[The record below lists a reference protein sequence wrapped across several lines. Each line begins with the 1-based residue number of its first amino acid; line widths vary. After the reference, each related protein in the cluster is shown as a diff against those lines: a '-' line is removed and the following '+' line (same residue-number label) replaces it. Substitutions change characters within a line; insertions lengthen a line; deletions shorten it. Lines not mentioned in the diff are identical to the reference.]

1 MPSHRIVDSVKNHP
15 GEALYDFLRSTGACI
30 VNGRKGK
37 DAFSCVASRGSLV
50 VDYCVVPCE
59 NLNLIEEFRVVTMA
73 ESIDEMKIR
82 GEALSVPD
90 HSLLLWEVVMEAVE
104 TWCDVEVEQVDT
116 PESKM
121 RHKVPAGYLEKDI
134 GSIEKLVGKIR
145 RMGRDQEELDA
156 IYIELMNV
164 MKSGL
169 VQVGMKNKGK
179 GQPWFTKRLL
189 GREGAFMKQ
198 KQSGLSV

>member
-1 MPSHRIVDSVKNHP
+1 MYCN
-15 GEALYDFLRSTGACI
+15 E
-30 VNGRKGK
+30 RKGK
-37 DAFSCVASRGSLV
+37 YASTCVTSRGSLV
-50 VDYCVVPCE
+50 VDYCIVPCE

-73 ESIDEMKIR
+73 ESIDEMKMR
-82 GEALSVPD
+82 GEALRVPD

-169 VQVGMKNKGK
+169 VQVRMKDKGK
-179 GQPWFTKRLL
+179 GQPLFTKKIAWQRRCFHEAEAEWFKCIDPKNRGKG
-189 GREGAFMKQ
+189 GRCISK
-198 KQSGLSV
+198 